1 MPNKKLSFRQ
11 TIGRAIAGPIQKSF
25 VPALDPFDGDLFGG
39 SARSNEY
46 KSKPD
51 QMSANVGWSFA
62 ANGAIAQPA
71 SRVKF
76 KLYQRMAD
84 GEREEIF
91 EHEILDLLDNPNMAH
106 TGEQLRALH
115 YTYMNFTGESYILMT
130 DASGPF
136 IPRKGKLP
144 LALQIL
150 ESHSVT
156 FKMEPA
162 FLDSYIK
169 INNQEF
175 PIQSVIRDLNPNPVR
190 PYDGMS
196 VVEAAALTI
205 DLDRK
210 MNQWNSNLI
219 DNGAKPSLIFSS
231 NEPMDD
237 AAYSRWQK
245 QFQDERTGALNAG
258 KPLLIEG
265 GDAKPWMMTPSDLDF
280 LGSRN
285 FSRDEILAMWRVP
298 GAVLGLT
305 ADFNRAN
312 MDAAFYINTTVNVV
326 PRVHQFVQQL
336 NQTLVRPYDPTL
348 ELDFESPIPE
358 DRELKLKEATTGVN
372 KIWTIDEVRAMYN
385 DEPLPEGLGAQMYV
399 PSMTVSLDSLAD
411 LAAASE
417 GTGNADADADNEDAG
432 NAKSLSGVK
441 KNN

>member
-1 MPNKKLSFRQ
+1 MPGKKLSFRQ
-11 TIGRAIAGPIQKSF
+11 IIGRAIAGSSQKSF
-25 VPALDPFDGDLFGG
+25 VPSLDPFDGDLFGG
-39 SARSNEY
+39 TSRSHDY

-51 QMSANVGWSFA
+51 QITANVGWSFA
-62 ANGAIAQPA
+62 ANSAIAQPA

-76 KLYQRMAD
+76 KLYQRKAD

-91 EHEILDLLDNPNMAH
+91 DHEILKLLDNPNLAH

-130 DASGPF
+130 DAGGPF
-136 IPRKGKLP
+136 VPRKGKLP

-156 FKMEPA
+156 FKMEPI
-162 FLDSYIK
+162 FTDSTVK
-169 INNQEF
+169 INNMEF
-175 PIQSVIRDLNPNPVR
+175 PIQSIIRDINPNPIR

-196 VVEAAALTI
+196 VVEAAAQTI

-210 MNQWNSNLI
+210 MQQWNSALI
-219 DNGAKPSLIFSS
+219 DNGAKPSLIFNS

-237 AAYSRWQK
+237 EAYSRWQK
-245 QFQDERTGALNAG
+245 QFQDDRTGAMNAG

-305 ADFNRAN
+305 ANFNRAN

-326 PRVHQFVQQL
+326 PRVHQFVEQL
-336 NQTLVRPYDPTL
+336 NQTLVKPFDSSL
-348 ELDFESPIPE
+348 ELDFESPVPE

-372 KIWTIDEVRAMYN
+372 KIWTIDEVRAMYG
-385 DEPLPEGLGAQMYV
+385 DEALPNELGNQMYV
-399 PSMTVSLDSLAD
+399 PGTFVSLESLGVAGAPD
-411 LAAASE
+411 AGAVDETAN
-417 GTGNADADADNEDAG
+417 GGINADAS
-432 NAKSLSGVK
+432 KSHGGVK
-441 KNN
+441 KKT